1 MTRRSGRL
9 QAKNENGATHTD
21 KITKIKKQ
29 CNRKKALTKR
39 LNCETQNLLA
49 QEGTCKAE
57 VISETPVNGLHD
69 AIDRPGLSQCS
80 RPSPLPGLSWGSSE
94 DVWVN
99 MLSKETKY
107 KHSNTC
113 LETHPRLQPKMR
125 AVLLDWLMEVCEAYL
140 LHRQTFYL
148 AQDFFDRF
156 MLTQDDTEKERLQLI
171 GITALFIASKIEEI
185 YPPKLTE
192 LAYVTD
198 GACLEEEILQM
209 ELIMLK
215 ALNWDLCPE
224 TVVSWMKLYI
234 QMASVYDFTNLL
246 VPQFSQETYIQ
257 ITQLLDLCI
266 LDIDS
271 LEFKYGVLAAA
282 AFCHF
287 ISFEIVQKVS
297 GLTWEAVE
305 SCVNWMAPIV
315 ETMMGYESAKLKNF
329 AKVSFEDR
337 HNIQTHINYLSMLH
351 EAQQKRVSRT
361 NGILPPT
368 PPSSTEKSSA
378 HRDQCCSLAGA
389 SLH

>member
-9 QAKNENGATHTD
+9 QAKHENGSRHAD
-21 KITKIKKQ
+21 KIAKIKKEQ
-29 CNRKKALTKR
+29 CNRKKTLKR
-39 LNCETQNLLA
+39 LSGETQNLRV

-57 VISETPVNGLHD
+57 VLIETPMEGLQD
-69 AIDRPGLSQCS
+69 TFEQPGLSQGA
-80 RPSPLPGLSWGSSE
+80 RPSPLPRLSWGCSE
-94 DVWVN
+94 DVWVK
-99 MLSKETKY
+99 MLSKEIKY
-107 KHSNTC
+107 KHTKSS
-113 LETHPRLQPKMR
+113 LERHPRLQPKMR
-125 AVLLDWLMEVCEAYL
+125 AVLLDWLMEVCEAYV

-156 MLTQDDTEKERLQLI
+156 MLTQEDMQKERLQLI

-185 YPPKLTE
+185 YPPKIAE

-266 LDIDS
+266 LDINS
-271 LEFKYGVLAAA
+271 LDFKYGVLAAA

-287 ISFEIVQKVS
+287 ISFDVVQKVS

-305 SCVNWMAPIV
+305 SCVNWMAPFI
-315 ETMMGYESAKLKNF
+315 ETMTGYESAKLKDF
-329 AKVSFEDR
+329 SKVSSEDR
-337 HNIQTHINYLSMLH
+337 HNIQTHADYLAMLH
-351 EAQQKRVSRT
+351 EAQQKCTIRIS
-361 NGILPPT
+361 GIFPPT
-368 PPSSTEKSSA
+368 PPSSAEKSSS
-378 HRDQCCSLAGA
+378 H
-389 SLH
+389 

>member
-9 QAKNENGATHTD
+9 QAKHGHGSRTAD
-21 KITKIKKQ
+21 KMGKMKKE
-29 CNRKKALTKR
+29 CSRKKTLKR
-39 LNCETQNLLA
+39 LSGEAQNRRV

-57 VISETPVNGLHD
+57 VLVETPMEGLQDTLDHS
-69 AIDRPGLSQCS
+69 GSSQGA
-80 RPSPLPGLSWGSSE
+80 RPSPLPRLSWGCSE
-94 DVWVN
+94 DVWVK
-99 MLSKETKY
+99 MLSKEIKY
-107 KHSNTC
+107 KHTKSS
-113 LETHPRLQPKMR
+113 LERHPGLQPKMR
-125 AVLLDWLMEVCEAYL
+125 AVLLDWLMEVCEAYV

-156 MLTQDDTEKERLQLI
+156 MLTQEDMQKERLQLI

-185 YPPKLTE
+185 YPPKIAE

-266 LDIDS
+266 LDINALD
-271 LEFKYGVLAAA
+271 FKYGVLAAA

-287 ISFEIVQKVS
+287 ISFDVVQKVS

-305 SCVNWMAPIV
+305 SCVNWMAPFI
-315 ETMMGYESAKLKNF
+315 ETMTGYEGAKLKDF
-329 AKVSFEDR
+329 SKVSSEDR
-337 HNIQTHINYLSMLH
+337 HNIQTHADYLSMLH
-351 EAQQKRVSRT
+351 EAQQKGTIRIS
-361 NGILPPT
+361 GIFPPT
-368 PPSSTEKSSA
+368 PPSSAEKSSS
-378 HRDQCCSLAGA
+378 H
-389 SLH
+389 

>member
-9 QAKNENGATHTD
+9 QAKQENGVSHADTLS
-21 KITKIKKQ
+21 KVKKQ
-29 CNRKKALTKR
+29 CNRKKPLTK
-39 LNCETQNLLA
+39 LLKCEAQNLRA
-49 QEGTCKAE
+49 QEETCKG
-57 VISETPVNGLHD
+57 VVLSDTPMDELHD
-69 AIDRPGLSQCS
+69 AFDQPGMSQCS
-80 RPSPLPGLSWGSSE
+80 RPSPLPRLSWGSSE
-94 DVWVN
+94 DVWAK
-99 MLSKETKY
+99 MLAKETKY

-113 LETHPRLQPKMR
+113 LERHPRLQPKMR
-125 AVLLDWLMEVCEAYL
+125 AVLLDWLMEVSEAYR

-198 GACLEEEILQM
+198 GACHEEEILQM

-215 ALNWDLCPE
+215 TLNWDLYPE
-224 TVVSWMKLYI
+224 TVISWMKLYI

-266 LDIDS
+266 LDINS
-271 LEFKYGVLAAA
+271 LQFKYGVLAAA

-287 ISFEIVQKVS
+287 ISFEVVQKVS

-305 SCVNWMAPIV
+305 SCVNWMAPFV
-315 ETMMGYESAKLKNF
+315 ETITGYESAKLKHF
-329 AKVSFEDR
+329 VKVSSDDR
-337 HNIQTHINYLSMLH
+337 HNIQTHISYLSMLN
-351 EAQQKRVSRT
+351 EAQQKNTLTSGVF
-361 NGILPPT
+361 PPT
-368 PPSSTEKSSA
+368 PPNSAEKSNT
-378 HRDQCCSLAGA
+378 H
-389 SLH
+389 